1 MAQEKAMNK
10 PLVGLLVVAVFALI
24 ATALAGTDFCQ
35 GLKLSSMVLGV
46 LLGMVL
52 ANTARP
58 YFPEGWGGGF
68 AIAAKQFLR
77 TGIVFYGFRL
87 TLTSLLG
94 VGLEAVLV
102 DIIIV
107 LGTLIL
113 GNILGRA
120 LGLEREERMLIASGS
135 AICGAAAVLA
145 TEPVL
150 KAKAH
155 NTVVAVA
162 TVVLFG
168 TLSML
173 LYPVLYRSGLL
184 SFLSDKAVGVYTGS
198 TVHEVAHVVGA
209 GAGMTAPIAEVAT
222 ITKMI
227 RVIML
232 APVLFGLS
240 MWIGR
245 PGKGQ
250 SDTTATRIQ
259 VPWFAFYFIGVI
271 FLNTLLTSL
280 ASSYGLSDVYH
291 RFVKGIETLDTFV
304 LTMAMT
310 AIGLE
315 ATFAKFKQ
323 SGIKPFLL
331 ALGLYVWLVF
341 GGGFLVKLLVG

>member
-35 GLKLSSMVLGV
+35 GLKLSSMVVGV

-58 YFPEGWGGGF
+58 YFPEGWGGGL

-113 GNILGRA
+113 GNVLGRV

-245 PGKGQ
+245 AGKMQ
-250 SDTTATRIQ
+250 TATTATRIQ

-291 RFVKGIETLDTFV
+291 RLVKGIETLDTFV

>member
-1 MAQEKAMNK
+1 M
-10 PLVGLLVVAVFALI
+10 LRV
-24 ATALAGTDFCQ
+24 
-35 GLKLSSMVLGV
+35 V
-46 LLGMVL
+46 LL
-52 ANTARP
+52 
-58 YFPEGWGGGF
+58 W
-68 AIAAKQFLR
+68 
-77 TGIVFYGFRL
+77 
-87 TLTSLLG
+87 
-94 VGLEAVLV
+94 
-102 DIIIV
+102 
-107 LGTLIL
+107 
-113 GNILGRA
+113 
-120 LGLEREERMLIASGS
+120 
-135 AICGAAAVLA
+135 AAAVLA

-259 VPWFAFYFIGVI
+259 SALVC
-271 FLNTLLTSL
+271 
-280 ASSYGLSDVYH
+280 
-291 RFVKGIETLDTFV
+291 
-304 LTMAMT
+304 
-310 AIGLE
+310 
-315 ATFAKFKQ
+315 
-323 SGIKPFLL
+323 FLL
-331 ALGLYVWLVF
+331 HWRYLPQYAFNEPCL
-341 GGGFLVKLLVG
+341 FLWIV

>member
-35 GLKLSSMVLGV
+35 GLKLSSMVVGV

-58 YFPEGWGGGF
+58 YFPEGWGGGL

-113 GNILGRA
+113 GNVLGRV

-184 SFLSDKAVGVYTGS
+184 SF
-198 TVHEVAHVVGA
+198 
-209 GAGMTAPIAEVAT
+209 
-222 ITKMI
+222 
-227 RVIML
+227 
-232 APVLFGLS
+232 
-240 MWIGR
+240 
-245 PGKGQ
+245 
-250 SDTTATRIQ
+250 
-259 VPWFAFYFIGVI
+259 
-271 FLNTLLTSL
+271 
-280 ASSYGLSDVYH
+280 
-291 RFVKGIETLDTFV
+291 
-304 LTMAMT
+304 
-310 AIGLE
+310 
-315 ATFAKFKQ
+315 
-323 SGIKPFLL
+323 
-331 ALGLYVWLVF
+331 
-341 GGGFLVKLLVG
+341 

>member
-1 MAQEKAMNK
+1 MAQKKAMHK
-10 PLVGLLVVAVFALI
+10 PLVGLLVVAVFALVS
-24 ATALAGTDFCQ
+24 TALAGTDFCQ
-35 GLKLSSMVLGV
+35 GIKLSSMVLGV

-94 VGLEAVLV
+94 VGLEAVWV

-107 LGTLIL
+107 LGTLML
-113 GNILGRA
+113 GNVLGRV

-245 PGKGQ
+245 AGKTQ
-250 SDTTATRIQ
+250 TATRIQ

-291 RFVKGIETLDTFV
+291 QVVKGIETLDTFV

>member
-1 MAQEKAMNK
+1 M
-10 PLVGLLVVAVFALI
+10 
-24 ATALAGTDFCQ
+24 
-35 GLKLSSMVLGV
+35 
-46 LLGMVL
+46 
-52 ANTARP
+52 
-58 YFPEGWGGGF
+58 
-68 AIAAKQFLR
+68 
-77 TGIVFYGFRL
+77 
-87 TLTSLLG
+87 
-94 VGLEAVLV
+94 LV

-113 GNILGRA
+113 GNVLGRV

-245 PGKGQ
+245 AGKEQ
-250 SDTTATRIQ
+250 TATRIQ

-291 RFVKGIETLDTFV
+291 RLVKGIETLDTFV

>member
-1 MAQEKAMNK
+1 MAQEKAVNK

-35 GLKLSSMVLGV
+35 GLKLSSMVVGV

-58 YFPEGWGGGF
+58 YFPEGWGGGL

-77 TGIVFYGFRL
+77 AGIVFYGFRL

-113 GNILGRA
+113 GNVLGRV

-245 PGKGQ
+245 AGKTQ
-250 SDTTATRIQ
+250 TATRIQ

-280 ASSYGLSDVYH
+280 ASSH